1 MANIIGNMIKNNVDL
16 NDATIATNM
25 LASAKSAADVY
36 LNATLTSTTPEL
48 RSIYS
53 ANLNQ
58 IVGGHTGVTELCV
71 NRQWEKPYD
80 TPSKQLTDIYNE
92 AKSVVEPER

>member
-1 MANIIGNMIKNNVDL
+1 MANFIGNMIKNNVDL
-16 NDATIATNM
+16 NDDVIATSM
-25 LASAKSAADVY
+25 LTSAKGAADGY

-58 IVGGHTGVTELCV
+58 IVAGHTGVTELTI
-71 NRQWEKPYD
+71 NKGWENPYD
-80 TPSKQLTDIYNE
+80 NPSKQLSDTYNE
-92 AKSVVEPER
+92 ATNVVDSE